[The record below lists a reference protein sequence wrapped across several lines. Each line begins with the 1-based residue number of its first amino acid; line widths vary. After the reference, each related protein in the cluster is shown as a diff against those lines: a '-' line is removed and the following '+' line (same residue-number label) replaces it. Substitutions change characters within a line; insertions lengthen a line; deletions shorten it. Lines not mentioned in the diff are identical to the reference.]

1 MWAISC
7 GEFYY
12 VEIIIY
18 QWDALE
24 EIEQYYIIAFYDIQ
38 LNAYL
43 TCANMFSFITTIQH
57 DKEATYI
64 YYKLIES
71 AYSKQGLFRKT
82 ASGFKH
88 TSVYF
93 IEDR

>member
-7 GEFYY
+7 GELYY
-12 VEIIIY
+12 AELIIY
-18 QWDALE
+18 QWDTLE
-24 EIEQYYIIAFYDIQ
+24 EIEQYYMIAFYDIQ

-43 TCANMFSFITTIQH
+43 TCANMYCLITMFKH
-57 DKEATYI
+57 DEDATYI

-71 AYSKQGLFRKT
+71 SYTKQGLFRKT

-88 TSVYF
+88 TTVFF
-93 IEDR
+93 IEGR